1 MSLSKILIMALEPGK
16 ENAKTRKE
24 LSKLLSVS
32 DRNLRVIIADLRA
45 LGVPVIS
52 NTDKGGYYL
61 PATKEEA
68 SEYIKSMN
76 NRAINTFKSV
86 KATKEWLHTNSNMS
100 FEEIF
105 N

>member
-1 MSLSKILIMALEPGK
+1 MDLTEILMENLQEGK

-45 LGVPVIS
+45 LGVPIIS

-61 PATKEEA
+61 PSNEYEA
-68 SEYIKSMN
+68 REYIKSMN
-76 NRAINTFKSV
+76 NRAINTFKSI
-86 KATKEWLHTNSNMS
+86 KATKHWLSTNNN
-100 FEEIF
+100 ICF
-105 N
+105 NDLD

>member
-1 MSLSKILIMALEPGK
+1 MSLSKILITALEPGK
-16 ENAKTRKE
+16 ENAKTRTE
-24 LSKLLSVS
+24 LMDLLNVS
-32 DRNLRVIIADLRA
+32 DRCIRRTIADLRA

-76 NRAINTFKSV
+76 NWIQSHIA
-86 KATKEWLHTNSNMS
+86 
-100 FEEIF
+100 
-105 N
+105 